1 MIKAANLD
9 NIRAAVKRLGI
20 VIIVFIA
27 VCAFFGVLLPTF
39 FTMAN
44 IQNILLTVSITGTL
58 ALGMTFAVISG
69 GYDLSMG
76 CGLTL
81 SGVISGYL
89 MTILGAPDV
98 AAILASLVFGL
109 VLGFANGFMITKMKL
124 PPFIATLGSMML
136 CKGLSLIIS
145 EGKVYA
151 VGASEHPVYT
161 GLVKGSVIG
170 NIPNAIVLF
179 VIFAVISH
187 LILTRTVFGKY
198 VFAIGSKEEAVKLS
212 GIDADKYRIYVYIAA
227 GLCTGIG
234 GILMAARLTSVQP
247 GLGSG
252 YEMDAIAAT
261 VLGGT
266 PLSGGEGSIL
276 GTVLG
281 VLTLTILLNGMRL
294 MGIDTNW
301 QTVMTGAVVV
311 AAVFIDA
318 LKNKR

>member
-1 MIKAANLD
+1 MTKAGYLD
-9 NIRAAVKRLGI
+9 NIRAAFKRLGI

-27 VCAFFGVLLPTF
+27 VCLFFGILLPTF
-39 FTMAN
+39 FTLGN

-58 ALGMTFAVISG
+58 ALGMTFAIISG

-89 MTILGAPDV
+89 LTIMGVPDA
-98 AAILASLVFGL
+98 AAILASLLFGL
-109 VLGFANGFMITKMKL
+109 VLGFVNGLMITKMKL

-136 CKGLSLIIS
+136 CKGLALIIS

-151 VGASEHPVYT
+151 LRASEYPIYT

-187 LILTRTVFGKY
+187 FVLSRTVFGKY
-198 VFAIGSKEEAVKLS
+198 VFAIGSNEEAVKLS
-212 GIDADKYRIYVYIAA
+212 GIDADKYRIYVYIVA

-234 GILMAARLTSVQP
+234 GVLMAARLTSVQP
-247 GLGSG
+247 GLGAG

-266 PLSGGEGSIL
+266 PLSGGEGSVL

-301 QTVMTGAVVV
+301 QTVMTGVVV
-311 AAVFIDA
+311 VIAVFIDA
-318 LKNKR
+318 VKNKR